1 MSDGERLRLKG
12 EFAESEG
19 NVAELILGRHSHSE
33 AVEGAL
39 KALSK
44 WFIGWPTDNINDIF
58 EHAYRGKF
66 YRGGEVLMSALS
78 GLDIA
83 LWDLKGKRLGVPV
96 WSLLGGLTRDK
107 VKVYCW
113 IGGDRPGDVLEQA
126 KIRKEKGFTAVKV
139 RSFLHVPNAKADIP
153 AS

>member
-1 MSDGERLRLKG
+1 
-12 EFAESEG
+12 
-19 NVAELILGRHSHSE
+19 
-33 AVEGAL
+33 
-39 KALSK
+39 
-44 WFIGWPTDNINDIF
+44 
-58 EHAYRGKF
+58 
-66 YRGGEVLMSALS
+66 MSALS

-139 RSFLHVPNAKADIP
+139 RLFLLVPTMKANNP
-153 AS
+153 AC

>member
-1 MSDGERLRLKG
+1 
-12 EFAESEG
+12 
-19 NVAELILGRHSHSE
+19 
-33 AVEGAL
+33 
-39 KALSK
+39 
-44 WFIGWPTDNINDIF
+44 
-58 EHAYRGKF
+58 
-66 YRGGEVLMSALS
+66 MSALS

-139 RSFLHVPNAKADIP
+139 CSFLPDPQRRLIIP
-153 AS
+153 LRR

>member
-1 MSDGERLRLKG
+1 MTNFTCR
-12 EFAESEG
+12 
-19 NVAELILGRHSHSE
+19 HSE

-44 WFIGWPTDNINDIF
+44 WFIGWPTDNINDIY

-96 WSLLGGLTRDK
+96 WSLLGGLCRDK
-107 VKVYCW
+107 VKVSN
-113 IGGDRPGDVLEQA
+113 E
-126 KIRKEKGFTAVKV
+126 
-139 RSFLHVPNAKADIP
+139 IP
-153 AS
+153 PIMHLNIN

>member
-1 MSDGERLRLKG
+1 VAYYPASLEGIVG
-12 EFAESEG
+12 GTPSSAFAYSSV
-19 NVAELILGRHSHSE
+19 VASLTSHSE

-44 WFIGWPTDNINDIF
+44 WFIGWPTDNMNDIY

-96 WSLLGGLTRDK
+96 WSLLGGLVRDK
-107 VKVYCW
+107 VRVCPFTIWNSSDGRTNVDKRYCH
-113 IGGDRPGDVLEQA
+113 GQGLQLDRRRQA
-126 KIRKEKGFTAVKV
+126 GRRA
-139 RSFLHVPNAKADIP
+139 
-153 AS
+153 

>member
-1 MSDGERLRLKG
+1 MSERFVDQDPAR
-12 EFAESEG
+12 
-19 NVAELILGRHSHSE
+19 RHSE

-44 WFIGWPTDNINDIF
+44 WFIGWPTDNMNDIY

-96 WSLLGGLTRDK
+96 WSLLGGLLRDRCL
-107 VKVYCW
+107 VYSW
-113 IGGDRPGDVLEQA
+113 IGGDNPGNILEQA

-139 RSFLHVPNAKADIP
+139 RTRRFAKTSTGADSLIH
-153 AS
+153 AYR

>member
-1 MSDGERLRLKG
+1 MFERFVDQDPAR
-12 EFAESEG
+12 
-19 NVAELILGRHSHSE
+19 RHSE

-44 WFIGWPTDNINDIF
+44 WFIGWPTDNMNDIY

-96 WSLLGGLTRDK
+96 WSLLGGLVRDT
-107 VKVYCW
+107 VRCYSW

-139 RSFLHVPNAKADIP
+139 RTRRSANTSTGADSLIR
-153 AS
+153 AYR